1 MAVMINTR
9 RLPVWVS
16 CIESMED
23 DVVVVATWCGPCGKP
38 RRGFPSSAR
47 AERHVHTASRDAVA
61 PNTWNHPLSDQL
73 SNEHRRV
80 TPWAQAA
87 HTARTSESVALAA
100 ASLAAEALT
109 AP

>member
-1 MAVMINTR
+1 MINTR

-16 CIESMED
+16 CIESVED

-61 PNTWNHPLSDQL
+61 SNSWNHALSEQV
-73 SNEHRRV
+73 SNEHDGV
-80 TPWAQAA
+80 TLWAQAA
-87 HTARTSESVALAA
+87 QTDGTSE
-100 ASLAAEALT
+100 
-109 AP
+109 